1 MEWNKGFQVSY
12 YAYVIDPESWREKE
26 VLQITG
32 GTIDREEDGLRE
44 SANIE
49 TVKYEQEEEHWIRVY
64 LDAEQS
70 GAAAH
75 VPVFTGLACSP
86 SMAFD
91 GELYTSTLECF
102 SVLKPA
108 NDVLLT
114 RGYYVPSGS
123 NGAKVI
129 KDLLSVTPAPVEIEG
144 EAPDIISAIISE
156 DGETH
161 LSMADKVLKA
171 LDWRLRISGDG
182 TITITEKAKDIS
194 GSFDALDQDM
204 IEPEVSI
211 SKDWYECPNVFR
223 AVQDDVIA
231 VARDDDP
238 ESSLSTVNRN
248 REIWEEETSCEFN
261 SGESIAEYA
270 KRRLK
275 ELQKVE
281 ITASYDRRFMPD
293 IFVGDLIR
301 IKYPKQGLDSIFEI
315 TSQKIELG
323 PGGRTSEEVKKT

>member
-91 GELYTSTLECF
+91 GELYTSTLEGF

-238 ESSLSTVNRN
+238 ESPLSTVNRN

>member
-108 NDVLLT
+108 NDVLLP

-238 ESSLSTVNRN
+238 ESPLSTVNRN